1 MTETLT
7 NESLKGICQNS
18 FELAHYA
25 IALGRYYIKSGREI
39 HLRDIIRD
47 IKRHPDPKYI
57 EELHHI
63 DEIEKKAHEQYAS
76 NE

>member
-7 NESLKGICQNS
+7 NESLKGICRSS

-25 IALGRYYIKSGREI
+25 IALGRYYIKSGRETR
-39 HLRDIIRD
+39 LSDIIRD

-63 DEIEKKAHEQYAS
+63 DELEKKAQEQYAS
-76 NE
+76 HE